1 MAAKLQCEICG
12 GKLIGKP
19 GGIFEC
25 ESCGTEYS
33 TAWAKEKIQEI
44 QGTVKVEGTV
54 EVKGSVQVEGTVN
67 AQSLVKRGYLALEDG
82 KWDDAEKYFNDVL
95 NIDPENAEAY
105 LGIVMA
111 YFGYHNRDEFA
122 EQYIRRYATISMKN
136 EFKRFLKFCD
146 SDKKL
151 KEWVAEIEHERIV
164 SEEAAIKQIAHSR
177 KQIVPYIGYI
187 AAGYDYT
194 LGIKENKS
202 VVAVGANRDGVCD
215 ISDWMDIV
223 AIASGNNHTIGLK
236 QDGTVIAKG
245 YSDDERCNVTG
256 WKDIIS
262 IAGGNNHTVGLKSD
276 GTVIAVGSNDQDQC
290 NVSDWENI
298 TAIAAGSFHTVG
310 LKSNGTV
317 IDVGNKEGD
326 KCDYSNWSDIISI
339 AAGSF
344 FTVGLKS
351 NGTVLIVGDFVDS
364 FNKVID
370 WSDIVEIVA
379 GEYHVVGLKSDGSV
393 VAAGNNDD
401 GQCNVSNWENIIAVA
416 ASNHTVGLKSDGTVV
431 AVGDNDD
438 GQCNVSDW
446 KLFKTEEEK
455 QSDYTKACS
464 LQESGGEKELA
475 EAASIFSS
483 LKDYQDSA
491 DRAAECDRVY
501 NELKSEREA
510 REKTEREAREARE
523 KAEKEAAREKAWQE
537 KIASLNAEKTSLQTE
552 LANLKGIFSGKRRK
566 QIEARLAQIEN
577 ELKRL

>member
-25 ESCGTEYS
+25 DSCGTEYS
-33 TAWAKEKIQEI
+33 NAWAKEKIQEI
-44 QGTVKVEGTV
+44 QGTVKVKGTV

-105 LGIVMA
+105 LGIIMA

-187 AAGYDYT
+187 AAGYGYT

-245 YSDDERCNVTG
+245 YSDDEQCNVTG

-351 NGTVLIVGDFVDS
+351 NGTVLIAGDFVDS

-464 LQESGGEKELA
+464 FQESGGEKELA

-566 QIEARLAQIEN
+566 QIETRLAQIEN
-577 ELKRL
+577 ELKGL